1 MPIQFEENFTLSRWS
16 AFSKRDIILAYHKL
30 LWAVRR
36 KIHVT
41 EPLQHI
47 SKLSDLSTLGFP
59 RSGDGEMA
67 ILPCN
72 GIYGFREYL
81 SPLLF
86 AQIPSSNQLLAWS
99 QSGWTSNVHR
109 HLAQCLPDSPN
120 LKGWTTQVVYLTY

>member
-1 MPIQFEENFTLSRWS
+1 MPIQFEENFTLFRWS

-86 AQIPSSNQLLAWS
+86 AQYLPVTNCWHGVNLAGQVMFTDILL
-99 QSGWTSNVHR
+99 NVF
-109 HLAQCLPDSPN
+109 QILPI
-120 LKGWTTQVVYLTY
+120 LKDGQRK